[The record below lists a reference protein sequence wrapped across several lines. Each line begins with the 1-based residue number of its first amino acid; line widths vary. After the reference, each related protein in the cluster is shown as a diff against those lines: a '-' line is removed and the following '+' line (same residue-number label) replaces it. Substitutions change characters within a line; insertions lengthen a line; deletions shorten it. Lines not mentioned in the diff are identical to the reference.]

1 VRPVTP
7 RATAAGFT
15 LLELLVVVFIVG
27 IIAAMATL
35 SVGTATRDR
44 DARREAERL
53 AALLKVAGEESQMRG
68 RQFGLTF
75 YGSGY
80 EFAEMNADSGEWQPI
95 TDVEPFASHDFI
107 PGTEVDL
114 AVEGRGVRLLD
125 RPPPRAVSKPPT
137 RGDDMDTA
145 DNNKKKPEYP
155 PPQVVIW
162 SSGEMT
168 PFVLRLRG
176 GAGGPGYDLRATA
189 SGQVSTHADG
199 A

>member
-1 VRPVTP
+1 VTP
-7 RATAAGFT
+7 RAAAAGFT

-68 RQFGLTF
+68 RQFGITF

-95 TDVEPFASHDFI
+95 TDAEPFASHDFI
-107 PGTEVDL
+107 PGTEVEL
-114 AVEGRGVRLLD
+114 AVEGRGVRLLE
-125 RPPPRAVSKPPT
+125 RPPPHVAAKPPPT
-137 RGDDMDTA
+137 SDDMDAA
-145 DNNKKKPEYP
+145 DNKKKPEYP

-176 GAGGPGYDLRATA
+176 GAGGPGYEDRK
-189 SGQVSTHADG
+189 SVV
-199 A
+199 